1 MDEITLS
8 GIEALRVMKSQGN
21 MRARG
26 VASGSVTIR
35 SDLEPQVRNLDDR
48 AEVLITGNSEIEIP
62 PGVALEILDCGGN
75 LDIEEYDGPLSLGR
89 VRGNFRGKRLGSIA
103 IRGEV
108 DGEVR
113 VENARAIDG
122 EQVNGG
128 VRVETAHSV
137 RFGRISGNAEFYEV
151 AGEVQCE
158 DVLGRL
164 RVGKSGKVS
173 ALRVAGKL
181 EVAEIA
187 ALEAGS
193 VGGKA
198 KAVEVSGDVK
208 IAKVGGR
215 LGADQIGGN
224 LSSEFVGGHAGV
236 RAIRGAVDLSDV
248 GGAVDLLGPL
258 PSNGVWNVRSRGR
271 ISVEIGP
278 DASLA
283 LSATARRGRVRTYG
297 VPSDSFG
304 RSGDRVEGTLGAG
317 GLRMNLEASD
327 ADIILFGEDEQS
339 RDYDC
344 RRRSRGR
351 DWRRFSVPFE
361 AFADDLRED
370 IPEFVSE
377 IVGAAGRI
385 VSESGKFTG
394 GIAHEVTRSV
404 SDAMRE
410 VERAIGDLERKVP
423 RDVSDKLA
431 RAGRKISDI
440 VERAMEDAR
449 ERRREARERSRDH
462 APEAEPGAA
471 AQTGQSPREDDQ
483 PAPDSGNRDETLL
496 KILEAVR
503 EGTLRPEEADDLIS
517 AWVELRRATRD
528 KHSG

>member
-1 MDEITLS
+1 MDETTLS
-8 GIEALRVMKSQGN
+8 GIEALRVMRSQGN
-21 MRARG
+21 LRARG
-26 VASGSVTIR
+26 VASGPVTIR
-35 SDLEPQVRNLDDR
+35 SEAEPQVRKLDDR
-48 AEVLITGNSEIEIP
+48 AEVLITGDAEIEIP
-62 PGVALEILDCGGN
+62 PGVSAEILDCGGN
-75 LDIEEYDGPLSLGR
+75 LEIEDYEGPLSLGR
-89 VRGNFRGKRLGSIA
+89 VRGNFRGRRLGSVA

-113 VENARAIDG
+113 IENARAIDG
-122 EQVNGG
+122 EQVNGN
-128 VRVETAHSV
+128 VRVETARAV
-137 RFGRISGNAEFYEV
+137 RFGRIAGNAEFYDI
-151 AGEVQCE
+151 AGEVLCE

-173 ALRVAGKL
+173 AVRVAGKL

-187 ALEAGS
+187 ALDSGS

-208 IAKVGGR
+208 LGKVAGR
-215 LGADQIGGN
+215 LSADEIGGN
-224 LSSEFVGGHAGV
+224 LAAEFVGGHAGL

-258 PSNGVWNVRSRGR
+258 PSEGIWNVRSRGR
-271 ISVEIGP
+271 ISVEIAS
-278 DASLA
+278 DASIA
-283 LSATARRGRVRTYG
+283 VNASARRGRVRSYG
-297 VPSDSFG
+297 VPGDHFA

-317 GLRMNLEASD
+317 GLRLNLEASG
-327 ADIILFGEDEQS
+327 ADIILFGEDERS

-344 RRRSRGR
+344 RRRSQGR
-351 DWRRFSVPFE
+351 EFRFGRRFSVPFE

-394 GIAHEVTRSV
+394 GIAQEVTRSV
-404 SDAMRE
+404 GDAMRE
-410 VERAIGDLERKVP
+410 VERAIGELERKVP
-423 RDVSDKLA
+423 HEVSDKLA

-449 ERRREARERSRDH
+449 ERRRTAREH
-462 APEAEPGAA
+462 AAETDRGGAA
-471 AQTGQSPREDDQ
+471 PTGPSPREEE
-483 PAPDSGNRDETLL
+483 PAAPGDGTRDETLL
-496 KILEAVR
+496 KILKAVR

-528 KHSG
+528 KHSE